1 VLSAHVPGLDAL
13 ELLVAIGR
21 TGSLARAGAERGVS
35 QAAVSMRLRSV
46 ESQVGV
52 RLVERG
58 PTGSR
63 LTPEGALLADWAQ
76 EVLRAAAGL
85 DAGITAL
92 REGQGSHLRV
102 ASSLTIAENLL
113 PGWLSS
119 LRDARPATAVSLSAV
134 NSTAVAELVL
144 TRAAELGFVE
154 GPTVPVG
161 LSTRVVGSDERG
173 GCAGSRR
180 APARRAQRPVTATE
194 LATMALVEREAGS
207 GTRAALDAALRT
219 QPPRPTP
226 LLEVSST
233 TALRAAVI
241 AGVGPAVTSSLA
253 VGDDVTDGRLVVV
266 PVSDVDLRR
275 RLRAVWVRGSTLLH
289 AGRDLLAIAGRAPTR
304 SRGGDEA
311 GADEAST
318 RATAGPPR

>member
-1 VLSAHVPGLDAL
+1 
-13 ELLVAIGR
+13 
-21 TGSLARAGAERGVS
+21 
-35 QAAVSMRLRSV
+35 
-46 ESQVGV
+46 
-52 RLVERG
+52 
-58 PTGSR
+58 
-63 LTPEGALLADWAQ
+63 
-76 EVLRAAAGL
+76 
-85 DAGITAL
+85 
-92 REGQGSHLRV
+92 
-102 ASSLTIAENLL
+102 
-113 PGWLSS
+113 
-119 LRDARPATAVSLSAV
+119 
-134 NSTAVAELVL
+134 
-144 TRAAELGFVE
+144 
-154 GPTVPVG
+154 
-161 LSTRVVGSDERG
+161 
-173 GCAGSRR
+173 
-180 APARRAQRPVTATE
+180 
-194 LATMALVEREAGS
+194 MALVEREAGS